1 MYVILCGNGRMSYP
15 HPPLR
20 GTLSRSRE
28 RVGVRPVGGAKG
40 NAHPPLRGTLSRS
53 RERVGVRAPRA
64 PRVHQ

>member
-1 MYVILCGNGRMSYP
+1 MIAGLFRAAAVRAAGYP

-28 RVGVRPVGGAKG
+28 RD
-40 NAHPPLRGTLSRS
+40 
-53 RERVGVRAPRA
+53 GVRATRA